1 MICDDDFDGRYIE
14 KLSKFTNQIVTNFSG
29 NFKVEYY
36 TQAGIQINPDNNFEF
51 TQNPQ
56 DITVKVGAF
65 SCTPDAYTLR
75 FYHGS
80 QLQMNYPQQPAP
92 AAIPV
97 FDVCDNE
104 LKGSKTV
111 NLMTILV

>member
-1 MICDDDFDGRYIE
+1 LGSGCRLQGQVKNEKAPVAIIDTSPIMICDDDFDGRYIE

-65 SCTPDAYTLR
+65 SCTPDAYTLD
-75 FYHGS
+75 S
-80 QLQMNYPQQPAP
+80 
-92 AAIPV
+92 I
-97 FDVCDNE
+97 
-104 LKGSKTV
+104 TV
-111 NLMTILV
+111 LNSR